1 MKEKI
6 VNTLIGLLGIL
17 VIWELLFLFVNSPVI
32 PAPIPTCITFFEKI
46 PELLPHTF
54 ASLYRIS
61 IAIFISL
68 LIGVPLGIFIG
79 VNPHADK
86 WLSPILYYIYPI
98 PKVAF
103 LPVFMLLYGL
113 LDTSKIML
121 VIWIIIFQIILS
133 ARDGVKQI
141 DPSYHKMM
149 SSFQATAFMRF
160 KHLLLPAIFPQM
172 ISGLRIAIGI
182 SLASLF
188 FAENYAT
195 TSGLGFYIMNAW
207 SVIDYT
213 DMFCG
218 ILALAFLGFFL
229 FKLTDLIGKRLIK

>member
-1 MKEKI
+1 MKIKI
-6 VNTLIGLLGIL
+6 ANSLIGILGLLL
-17 VIWELLFLFVNSPVI
+17 IWELLYLFISSPVI
-32 PAPIPTCITFFEKI
+32 PAPLATCVLFFEKI
-46 PELLPHTF
+46 PELIPHTLM
-54 ASLYRIS
+54 SLYRIVV
-61 IAIFISL
+61 AILVSL
-68 LIGVPLGIFIG
+68 LIGIPLGIFIG
-79 VNPHADK
+79 ANQLADK

-103 LPVFMLLYGL
+103 LPVFMILYGL
-113 LDTSKIML
+113 GDLSKIML

-133 ARDGVKQI
+133 ARDGVKQM
-141 DPSYHKMM
+141 DPNWEKIMF
-149 SSFQATAFMRF
+149 SFQATPFMRF
-160 KHLLLPAIFPQM
+160 KHLLLPAISPHI

-195 TSGLGFYIMNAW
+195 TYGLGYYIMNAW
-207 SVIDYT
+207 SVIDYP

-229 FKLTDLIGKRLIK
+229 FKLTDLLGKRLIK